1 MAWTKQQNDAINV
14 RNSSVIVSAAAGSG
28 KTAVL
33 TERLAQILADKES
46 GFQADRIIVVTFTN
60 DASSE
65 LKKRLDA
72 KLRAL
77 IAENPGDTHLLKQ
90 QTLLQSARISTIN
103 SFCFELLRDNITD
116 EGITSSFTVLDE
128 AENLLIKKQAIDELI
143 NYYSSKKY
151 KEISLLYDKF
161 CLKNDE
167 KLAEVIEA
175 ADRFLSSASMRDKW
189 LEKAEEQFNT
199 APEKSVYYRILVKN
213 CEENVRRALSISEK
227 CRDMLDDII
236 EESDE
241 APFSVKSY
249 QQADEDIELI
259 KSLLDILEKG
269 KLPDESTSEN
279 LVQFKRLVTAGKNT
293 EYNKELRELY
303 KARRKEFIEII
314 RKTMTLSYGFNEDF
328 YECKEIVKILS
339 GMLKKYNELIWE
351 HKCRKN
357 AISFDDGERLALE
370 LLADFDENGNIIQS
384 EAALRISE
392 AYDIIMIDEYQD
404 SNNKQ
409 DLIFKL
415 ISKGYKHNEQKLPMY
430 GNNAFV
436 VGDVKQSIYRF
447 RLANPGN
454 FINTIADSDEYSEA
468 VKSHNY
474 SMTLNKNFRSS
485 ESVIDFVNFVFSQ
498 LMTSKCGDID
508 YTDKEQLNFG
518 AYEYS
523 DVSEKVNMK
532 TQIAFINT
540 ELFDQEDN
548 PEAEYTADKIS
559 EMINSK
565 AMVVTKSGLQR
576 PCEPS
581 DFCILIRNNKTA
593 SEYVKALKNRGI
605 SAKGEEEEGYLTSR
619 EISILLDL
627 LRIIDNPL
635 LDIPM
640 MAVMMSPMFMFEL
653 EEIAYIKSL
662 AKKEALFTVINSL
675 AKGKYKK
682 CEDKFLI
689 ERCSHFLRTIDEFR
703 LCSVTMTI
711 SELIEQIYDVTDYIS
726 VMQLCTDGDKKRAN
740 LRILIQYAKNYEGVS
755 NFEGS
760 GGLYGFLRY
769 IDRITESGADLTQ
782 GKVSSA
788 TGNYVSIKTIHKSK
802 GLEYPFIF
810 LTETSTP
817 IRFDNP
823 TIVCTDDSRIGF
835 VLNNPE
841 LMRRYKTVPYKQIVE
856 EKKRE
861 IISEELRLL
870 YVALTRAKQ
879 HLFINIKYNDK
890 RIKAFTAMLENYNI
904 YNCDIKESACKVK
917 CHADWIWLSLFET
930 NAFSGILSDLNI
942 EYEAPDKKFNTDD
955 LLEIIYPRKS
965 ELKSEENE
973 LVPQETSVDMEIVG
987 ELTEILNY
995 CYDMS
1000 LTETPAKLSVTQI
1013 AKKMGDGDESV
1024 NLKLKRPRF
1033 IRESNQLTGAEKG
1046 TAIHTFFQYCDF
1058 EKASENP
1065 DEEIKRSVENGY
1077 ISAVQGKSISKRNV
1091 NAFFRSKLYKRITSS
1106 EQVWREKKFTVAVS
1120 ELQIE
1125 NEYIDSLR
1133 SSDGMI
1139 KGIVDLVFEE
1149 NEKLILVDYKSDKR
1163 CSEEALKERYK
1174 LQLELYKSAIELT
1187 TGKQVSEAYLYS
1199 FELKKEI
1206 KLDI

>member
-33 TERLAQILADKES
+33 TERLAQILADKQS
-46 GFQADRIIVVTFTN
+46 GVQADRIIVVTFTN

-72 KLRAL
+72 KLRTL

-128 AENLLIKKQAIDELI
+128 SENLLIKKQALDELI

-151 KEISLLYDKF
+151 KDISLLYDKF

-167 KLAEVIEA
+167 KLAEVIET

-189 LEKAEEQFNT
+189 LEKAEEQFET
-199 APEKSVYYRILVKN
+199 APEKSVYYQILVKN
-213 CEENVRRALSISEK
+213 SIENARKALSIAEN

-249 QQADEDIELI
+249 EQADDDLKII
-259 KSLLDILEKG
+259 KALLDILEKG
-269 KLPDESTSEN
+269 VLPDEEN
-279 LVQFKRLVTAGKNT
+279 SGNLTQFSRLVTAGKNAQL
-293 EYNKELRELY
+293 NKELRELY

-328 YECKEIVKILS
+328 YECKEIVKILTQ
-339 GMLKKYNELIWE
+339 MLRKYNEIVWE

-384 EAALRISE
+384 ESAQRISE
-392 AYDIIMIDEYQD
+392 NFDIIMIDEYQD

-415 ISKGYKHNEQKLPMY
+415 ISKGYRHNEQKLPMY
-430 GNNAFV
+430 GKNAFV

-454 FINTIADSDEYSEA
+454 FINTIADSDEYFEGL
-468 VKSHNY
+468 KSDNY
-474 SMTLNKNFRSS
+474 AMTLNKNFRSS
-485 ESVIDFVNFVFSQ
+485 ESVIDYVNFVFSQ
-498 LMTSKCGDID
+498 LMTSQCGDVD
-508 YTDKEQLNFG
+508 YNHKERLNFG
-518 AYEYS
+518 ASEYS
-523 DVSEKVNMK
+523 GATESIDMK
-532 TQIAFINT
+532 TQIAFVNE
-540 ELFDQEDN
+540 ELYDEEDN

-581 DFCILIRNNKTA
+581 DFCILIRNNKKA
-593 SEYVKALKNRGI
+593 SEYVKALKDRGI

-619 EISILLDL
+619 EIAILLDL

-662 AKKEALFTVINSL
+662 SKKKFLFTVISSL
-675 AKGKYKK
+675 VRGKYKK
-682 CEDKFLI
+682 CENEFLI
-689 ERCSHFLRTIDEFR
+689 ERCRRFLKTIDEFR

-760 GGLYGFLRY
+760 GGLCGFLRY
-769 IDRITESGADLTQ
+769 IDRIIESGADLTQ
-782 GKVSSA
+782 GKVSSS
-788 TGNYVSIKTIHKSK
+788 TGNYVSVKTIHKSK

-879 HLFINIKYNDK
+879 QLFINIKYNE
-890 RIKAFTAMLENYNI
+890 RRNKALTAMLENYNI
-904 YNCDIKESACKVK
+904 YNCDIKEASCKVK
-917 CHADWIWLSLFET
+917 CHADWILLSLFET
-930 NAFSGILSDLNI
+930 NVFSEILYKLNI
-942 EYEAPDKKFNTDD
+942 NCEAPVIKYKTSD
-955 LLEIIYPRKS
+955 LLEIVYPERCES
-965 ELKSEENE
+965 ESQEDHTFLEE
-973 LVPQETSVDMEIVG
+973 PSADMKIVE
-987 ELTEILNY
+987 ELTEILDY
-995 CYDMS
+995 SYDMS
-1000 LTETPAKLSVTQI
+1000 LTDTPAKLSVTQI
-1013 AKKMGDGDESV
+1013 AKKMGDGEETV
-1024 NLKLKRPRF
+1024 NLKLKRPKF
-1033 IRESNQLTGAEKG
+1033 IREGNQLTGAEKG

-1065 DEEIKRSVENGY
+1065 EEEIKRSVENGY
-1077 ISAVQGKSISKRNV
+1077 ISLQQGKSISKRNV
-1091 NAFFRSKLYKRITSS
+1091 NAFFRSKMYKRIMNS
-1106 EQVWREKKFTVAVS
+1106 EQIWREKKFTVAVS
-1120 ELQIE
+1120 ELKIE
-1125 NEYIDSLR
+1125 NDYIESLR
-1133 SSDGMI
+1133 NSAGMI

-1149 NEKLILVDYKSDKR
+1149 NGKLILVDYKSDKR
-1163 CSEEALKERYK
+1163 CSEQTLKERYK

-1187 TGKQVSEAYLYS
+1187 TGKKVSEAYLYS